1 MLRFQN
7 QQILIEKVPKC
18 QGLQGAGGEP
28 GDLEMLRKINQAELY
43 NFHLWIIVT
52 CKSCKNFVHHA
63 SLYCS
68 FVFTWK
74 E

>member
-43 NFHLWIIVT
+43 NF
-52 CKSCKNFVHHA
+52 S
-63 SLYCS
+63 SMDYCDL
-68 FVFTWK
+68 
-74 E
+74 